1 MLRLTWNVL
10 SSPALLASAMSSCTK
25 GRTVSP
31 EKIFR
36 LPSSVSIV
44 GAVEFFFI
52 MMVSSSRRVFLVFRL
67 GMESESLSDPFSVS
81 LTFSSAGAC
90 RFSDV

>member
-10 SSPALLASAMSSCTK
+10 SSPALLASAISSCTT
-25 GRTVSP
+25 GRAVSP

-44 GAVEFFFI
+44 SVVEFFFI
-52 MMVSSSRRVFLVFRL
+52 LRVSSSRRVFLVFRL
-67 GMESESLSDPFSVS
+67 GVESESLSDPFSVS
-81 LTFSSAGAC
+81 LTFSSVGSC